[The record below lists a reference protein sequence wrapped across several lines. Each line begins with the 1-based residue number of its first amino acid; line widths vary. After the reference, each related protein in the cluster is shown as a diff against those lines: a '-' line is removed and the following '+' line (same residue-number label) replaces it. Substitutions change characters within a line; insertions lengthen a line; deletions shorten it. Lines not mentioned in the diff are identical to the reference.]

1 MDVRVSL
8 EALFS
13 GRLGGVND
21 AGWCDAEG
29 WSALCGEQMTR
40 GQKVSFWH
48 RADVGE
54 NYPKAAVD
62 HYPPSCSPNH
72 AGRISGA

>member
-29 WSALCGEQMTR
+29 WSA
-40 GQKVSFWH
+40 V
-48 RADVGE
+48 
-54 NYPKAAVD
+54 
-62 HYPPSCSPNH
+62 CSERFTTCRH
-72 AGRISGA
+72 MSLGY